1 MPRRLPQWKVDE
13 IRDAYNAWASTMYQ
27 AGSETIDQLAAR
39 VGVSKPTIYD
49 LKRQGWDTNGPR
61 RAGGQRAAVAALEV
75 SSSEHQQKIAQLQL
89 ENSELKRRVE
99 DLEQAVHALGRP
111 ATNEH

>member
-1 MPRRLPQWKVDE
+1 MSRRLPQWKVDE

-49 LKRQGWDTNGPR
+49 LKRQGWDTNAPR
-61 RAGGQRAAVAALEV
+61 RAGGRAAVAALEV

-89 ENSELKRRVE
+89 ECSELKRRVE
-99 DLEQAVHALGRP
+99 DLEQAIHALGRP
-111 ATNEH
+111 AANER